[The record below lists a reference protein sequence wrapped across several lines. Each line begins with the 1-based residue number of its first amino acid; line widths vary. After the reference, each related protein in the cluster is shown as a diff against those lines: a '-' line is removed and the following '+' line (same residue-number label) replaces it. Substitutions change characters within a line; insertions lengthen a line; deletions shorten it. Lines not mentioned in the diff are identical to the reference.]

1 MGAFLFAF
9 LRQVPKTAL
18 ETDEQ
23 LVLQVAV
30 VDAHPQI
37 NFLLSPNPLRM
48 VGQSWTRDINTKEH
62 Q

>member
-23 LVLQVAV
+23 LVSQVAV
-30 VDAHPQI
+30 VDARP
-37 NFLLSPNPLRM
+37 FVSLTTEP
-48 VGQSWTRDINTKEH
+48 
-62 Q
+62 